1 MLKLIKLKDDK
12 NNIFIPDSLY
22 QKIDVGKYM
31 FCCNDTF
38 NLYLNKKELRRSNN
52 IPNNFKDLVLSDIVI
67 I

>member
-38 NLYLNKKELRRSNN
+38 NLYLFNKELRRSNN